1 MKLTISSRVE
11 ALSDKLFEMKNEV
24 TEIEFLRGVGQ
35 LEGIKI
41 HDFPIL
47 KTVIIGEGVT
57 KIPAFFLSESKIE
70 KVVLPDTIEEI
81 KESAF
86 EDCLFLEDIKLPPSV
101 KKVGKRAFRKCST
114 VNFILPPGLTHI
126 GEKAFSGCTFDEELR
141 LPETLVEIGRKAFYN
156 TRKLKKIYLPKSVEV
171 IGGNFFNKK
180 TTRLFLDEENPY
192 FTLEEGKLYT
202 KDKSV
207 LILVAQEKTTYSAVT
222 SFILDENTK
231 EIREGAFDGCN
242 FHNIYL
248 NSNIKVIPKE
258 AFRDAIFT
266 EIFLPEGL
274 ERIEELAFYKAKG
287 KSLVLPNNI
296 KKIEKKVFVY
306 ARIEELILSD
316 EIVEIEGNAFLR
328 FSTTINAFPKKLKR
342 IGRYA
347 FSDNQYLKGA
357 ILPEGLEVLE
367 GGCFSDCYLLEEV
380 RLPNTLKEIGF
391 GCFDG
396 CENLSEI
403 SLPEGLEK
411 IGEDAFVR
419 TSIKEIS
426 LPKGI
431 KELGIGAFNG
441 IPKVEFYDDVRR
453 KEEDTASFWRESFFS
468 ESDHSETEII
478 LKSAKTDEI
487 IYRFI
492 YVPIKEEIQGI
503 STNLSSKLFG
513 EDNSFDFET
522 YDSLFGKM
530 QDIRKMVKVAF
541 YRLKYPYGLTEE
553 NKIRYKAYLCSLKGS
568 RNLTFLTLDAY
579 EKQGMEGLLP
589 YFQYD
594 MFSSETLE
602 LFFKRVAKER
612 GEKEIIEILNW
623 KRENLGFEEI

>member
-11 ALSDKLFEMKNEV
+11 ALSDKLFELKNEV
-24 TEIEFLRGVGQ
+24 TEIEFLRGVGY
-35 LEGIKI
+35 LEGIEI

-47 KTVIIGEGVT
+47 KTVIIGEGVR
-57 KIPAFFLSESKIE
+57 KVPAFFLSESKIE

-81 KESAF
+81 EESAF

-207 LILVAQEKTTYSAVT
+207 LILVAQEKTAYSAVT

-248 NSNIKVIPKE
+248 NPHIKVIPKE

-328 FSTTINAFPKKLKR
+328 FSTTIDAFPKKLKR

-380 RLPNTLKEIGF
+380 RLPSTLKEIGL

-426 LPKGI
+426 LPKGV

-441 IPKVEFYDDVRR
+441 IRKVEFYDDVRR
-453 KEEDTASFWRESFFS
+453 KKDDSISSWETSFFS
-468 ESDHSETEII
+468 ESNYSETEII

-522 YDSLFGKM
+522 YDSLFEKLH
-530 QDIRKMVKVAF
+530 DIRRQVKVAF
-541 YRLKYPYGLTEE
+541 YRIKYPYFLSEK
-553 NKIRYKAYLCSLKGS
+553 NKKRYEDYLFSLRGKRDVVFLALEDYHRKG
-568 RNLTFLTLDAY
+568 R
-579 EKQGMEGLLP
+579 EGLAS
-589 YFQYD
+589 YFRYN
-594 MFSSETLE
+594 MLNRENME
-602 LFFKRVAKER
+602 LLVER
-612 GEKEIIEILNW
+612 LAESGDEKGIIEILSWMN
-623 KRENLGFEEI
+623 ENIGFEEI